1 MFMKSID
8 LQPGYTVKF
17 FETKKKGGTLSIRG
31 ELYDVASGKVVKAL
45 SKVVENAD
53 QIPYKEKQIFSIFID
68 LLKPKISA
76 PRVMHSG
83 SQLIEALVALQSTGD
98 IIRPEW
104 SSATQKVAYADFNR
118 FSSEIQKAIESNDI
132 NDLQKGIEE
141 KVKEHGNSKNAVS
154 VEKTV
159 HSIMFRLAVVY
170 NELRARYPAL
180 LLPDINI
187 APAGRATRRQEEL
200 PKMLPDEVRQAFLR
214 AIEGLAATDPAVAKT
229 AVVMTL
235 GGRTAE
241 ACAAD
246 EKDIEV
252 CKNGCVVALCAQM
265 KEHMKTST
273 MKTRSSYRAVPG
285 TMWHGIIL
293 QKCIES
299 SEALGV
305 TLLADPKEAAK
316 IIKKML
322 IDCGV
327 KSQMVREAEHDLSLV
342 SDDSI
347 DLSAYVLRRD
357 FASLAKNIMGLSSY
371 EIDMLLG
378 HKNYS
383 RKVAHPDLRNP
394 AELDRIRA
402 AMERYVYSAE
412 ISNNPSA
419 SPINLKAGAD
429 VSVIPY
435 QTIAAVNSDAEPIH
449 VVIDVVAVEP
459 AAMIALTSSH
469 SLANMTAR
477 SIKAPS
483 IRTNRIVI

>member
-1 MFMKSID
+1 MKSID

-17 FETKKKGGTLSIRG
+17 FETKKKGGSYSIRG
-31 ELYDVASGKVVKAL
+31 ELVKSGTVIRTASRSIK
-45 SKVVENAD
+45 NAD
-53 QIPYKEKQIFSIFID
+53 QIPYKEEQIKSFLFKHIAS
-68 LLKPKISA
+68 KTTSTHVVRRA
-76 PRVMHSG
+76 G
-83 SQLIEALVALQSTGD
+83 QLIDALEALKNTGD
-98 IIRPEW
+98 IIRYEW
-104 SSATQKVAYADFNR
+104 SASTQETAYADFKR
-118 FSSEIQKAIESNDI
+118 FSPAIQYAVESGDIES
-132 NDLQKGIEE
+132 LQKSIEE
-141 KVKEHGNSKNAVS
+141 TVREHGNSKNVVS

-170 NELRARYPAL
+170 NEIKARNPAL
-180 LLPDINI
+180 LLPDLNI
-187 APAGRATRRQEEL
+187 SPAGRATRRQDEL
-200 PKMLPDEVRQAFLR
+200 PKMLPDDVRQAFLR
-214 AIEGLAATDPAVAKT
+214 AIEGLAVTDPAVAKT
-229 AVVMTL
+229 AAVMTL
-235 GGRTAE
+235 GGRTSE

-265 KEHMKTST
+265 KEHTKTST

-347 DLSAYVLRRD
+347 DLSAYILRRD
-357 FASLAKNIMGLSSY
+357 FASLAKNVMGLSSY

-383 RKVAHPDLRNP
+383 RKVANPDLRNP
-394 AELDRIRA
+394 AEQDRIRS
-402 AMERYVYSAE
+402 AMERYIYSAE
-412 ISNNPSA
+412 MSNNPSVSA
-419 SPINLKAGAD
+419 VNLQPGAD
-429 VSVIPY
+429 VSLISY
-435 QTIAAVNSDAEPIH
+435 QTIAAVNSDTKPIH
-449 VVIDVVAVEP
+449 VVIDVVAIEP
-459 AAMIALTSSH
+459 AAMIAFMANNSS
-469 SLANMTAR
+469 AAMTNR
-477 SIKAPS
+477 SVKAPT